1 MTLQVKKSWYAPYL
15 RREPASLAL
24 LTGMVVVFFTFVTGL
39 SRIYYAQQSS
49 LAERWSARGE
59 TDLAAHRFGNA
70 VDELRAALLYSRDNA
85 PYQLSLAEALI
96 GLNRTS
102 EAHAYLINLWSQQPE
117 NGRVNIDLAR
127 IAAQEGKTQQAL
139 RYYHNAIY
147 ANWPGD
153 QEAQI
158 RDARVELIEYLL
170 RIKARA
176 QAQSE
181 LISLQVF
188 LGDDPSQQKQLGD
201 LFMRTQD
208 YEHALSAY
216 RVALSAEPR
225 DHDVLAS
232 AGAAAFDL
240 GNYSLAVR
248 YLQQAQA
255 LSPKDNKSRNQ
266 LKLAE
271 TVLRMDPF
279 RPQISVAER
288 NRAVVEDFAVAG
300 DSLKAC
306 PVAASYVSS
315 LNPQQDLAK
324 DWTKLKPKVTL
335 SGLRLNPDLVNTSMT
350 TVFSIERQANIWC
363 GTPNDSDSA
372 LLLIAKLHEGS

>member
-1 MTLQVKKSWYAPYL
+1 MTAQVKKSWYALYL

-24 LTGMVVVFFTFVTGL
+24 LTGLVVVFFTFVTGL
-39 SRIYYAQQSS
+39 SRIYYAQQAS

-59 TDLAAHRFGNA
+59 ADLAAHRFRNS

-85 PYQLSLAEALI
+85 AYQLSLAEALI

-102 EAHAYLINLWSQQPE
+102 EAQAYLINLWGQQPE

-127 IAAQEGKTQQAL
+127 VAAQEGRTQQAL

-188 LGDDPSQQKQLGD
+188 LGEDPSQQKQLGD
-201 LFMRTQD
+201 LFMRTED
-208 YEHALSAY
+208 YEHALAAY
-216 RVALSAEPR
+216 RLSLSADPR
-225 DHDVLAS
+225 NHDVLAG
-232 AGAAAFDL
+232 AGAAAFQL
-240 GNYSLAVR
+240 GNYTLAAR
-248 YLQQAQA
+248 YLQQAVS
-255 LSPKDNKSRNQ
+255 LSPKDSQSRDQ
-266 LKLAE
+266 LKMAQL
-271 TVLRMDPF
+271 VLRMDPF
-279 RPQISVAER
+279 RPRISVADR
-288 NRAVVEDFAVAG
+288 DKAVMQDFALAG
-300 DSLKAC
+300 DRLKAC

-315 LNPQQDLAK
+315 LDPQQDLAK
-324 DWTKLKPKVTL
+324 DWARLKPEVTE
-335 SGLRLNPDLVNTSMT
+335 SGLRRNPDLVNSSMT
-350 TVFSIERQANIWC
+350 TVFSIERQASIWC
-363 GTPNDSDSA
+363 GSPNDTDSA
-372 LLLIAKLHEGS
+372 LQLIAKLHEGS